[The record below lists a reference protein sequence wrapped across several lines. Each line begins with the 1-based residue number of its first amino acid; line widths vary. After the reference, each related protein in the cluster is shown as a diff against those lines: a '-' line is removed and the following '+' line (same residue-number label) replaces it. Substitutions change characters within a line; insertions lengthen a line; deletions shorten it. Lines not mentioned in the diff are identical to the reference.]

1 MKQIISLVLSST
13 VLTVVQVTAFLELSK
28 QVKNLSTQVSG
39 IQTKIK

>member
-13 VLTVVQVTAFLELSK
+13 VLTIVQVTVFLEISDQMK
-28 QVKNLSTQVSG
+28 RLSTQVSG